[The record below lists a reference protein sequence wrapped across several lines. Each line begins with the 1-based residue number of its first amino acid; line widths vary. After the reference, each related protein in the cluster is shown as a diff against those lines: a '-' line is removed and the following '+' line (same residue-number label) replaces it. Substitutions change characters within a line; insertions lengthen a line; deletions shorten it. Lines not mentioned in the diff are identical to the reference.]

1 MSDIAGRIGIIIV
14 CFAVTSGCLKLVDKW
29 SEPPRLFVW
38 LVPGVLYIF
47 GLVGLLTL
55 VSTLCVIWNFV
66 NPFEPIHSWLGLPE
80 VGYQRPVVSVV
91 VLLLLHL
98 LLMRVEI
105 YRELVGGWWKS
116 MSERRQD

>member
-55 VSTLCVIWNFV
+55 VSTLFVIWNFV

-80 VGYQRPVVSVV
+80 VGYQRPVVSFV